1 MYKRQG
7 LKNVVVVG
15 FDATPDAVAAVKAGS
30 LAATVQQKPDL
41 IGQYGVQTAK
51 KLIDGQTVD
60 KSIPVPLDLV
70 KQ

>member
-1 MYKRQG
+1 M
-7 LKNVVVVG
+7 
-15 FDATPDAVAAVKAGS
+15 
-30 LAATVQQKPDL
+30 QQKPDL